1 MLKTYAVDASLA
13 VTAAGDHASL
23 DAELERRVADIWRQE
38 QAHRATPLFD
48 GELFSVM
55 SIEGARIL
63 GRFVPYRWFV
73 AQRADPTLSA
83 ALGVRPLAV
92 SGLLRCRGG
101 IVFGRRSEGSTQDA
115 GRWELVPSG
124 GLDRSGGRPDGTIA
138 FGAKILDELWEET
151 GCPPSS
157 VISTETFVLV
167 EDPASGVFD
176 IGVDIAL
183 DLDAEAVLAAHRDR
197 ASDEYDELRIVPVA
211 EIGWFVAQASAGI
224 VEVSL
229 ALLRA
234 RGMLDRH
241 VTSAAVAR

>member
-13 VTAAGDHASL
+13 VTALGDRAPL
-23 DAELERRVADIWRQE
+23 EADLERRVADLWRQA

-48 GELFSVM
+48 GELLSVT
-55 SIEGARIL
+55 SIEGTRIA
-63 GRFVPYRWFV
+63 GRFAPYRWFV

-92 SGLLRCRGG
+92 SGLLRCRDGV
-101 IVFGRRSEGSTQDA
+101 VFGRRSEGSTQDA

-124 GLDRSGGRPDGTIA
+124 GLDRACRRPDDTID
-138 FGAKILDELWEET
+138 FGAKILDELREET
-151 GCPPSS
+151 GCPPGAVDSA
-157 VISTETFVLV
+157 VPFVVV

-183 DLDAEAVLAAHRDR
+183 DLDAEAVLAAHRSR
-197 ASDEYDELRIVPVA
+197 ASDEYDRLRIVPVP
-211 EIGWFVAQASAGI
+211 EIGMLVRQADAPV

-241 VTSAAVAR
+241 VTSQAVAR

>member
-1 MLKTYAVDASLA
+1 MLKTHAADGSLT
-13 VTAAGDHASL
+13 VTAVAEPAPL
-23 DAELERRVADIWRQE
+23 DADLELRVADLWRQE
-38 QAHRATPLFD
+38 QAKRATPLFD
-48 GELFSVM
+48 GELLSVT
-55 SIEGARIL
+55 SIVGSRIE

-73 AQRADPTLSA
+73 AQRADPALSA
-83 ALGVRPLAV
+83 ALKVRPLAV

-101 IVFGRRSEGSTQDA
+101 IVFGRRSAGSTQDA

-124 GLDRSGGRPDGTIA
+124 GLDRNCCRPDGTIA
-138 FGAKILDELWEET
+138 VTTKILDELWEET
-151 GCPPSS
+151 GCPPTAVS
-157 VISTETFVLV
+157 STETFVLV
-167 EDPASGVFD
+167 EDPASGVYD

-183 DLDAEAVLAAHRDR
+183 DLDAEAVLAAHRGR
-197 ASDEYDELRIVPVA
+197 ASDEYDVLRIVPVA
-211 EIGWFVAQASAGI
+211 EIGWFVAQASARV